1 VDFGSIVAALALGL
15 VCGII
20 ARVLVP
26 GDIWRHVSGP
36 KSWLISIGL
45 GLLGALVGYWIFTGL
60 FGIGDDD
67 IFDWGGI
74 IGAVIGTIIVVIVGT
89 VIIRM
94 VNRRKDETPAVTA
107 SSTSTTPPQS
117 LPAADQAPTAPP
129 PPASPQPPAPPSV

>member
-1 VDFGSIVAALALGL
+1 VDVASILAALALGL

-45 GLLGALVGYWIFTGL
+45 GLLGALVGYWIFTGI

-74 IGAVIGTIIVVIVGT
+74 IGAVIGTIIVVVVGT

-94 VNRRKDETPAVTA
+94 VSRRKDDAAAA
-107 SSTSTTPPQS
+107 S
-117 LPAADQAPTAPP
+117 APTP
-129 PPASPQPPAPPSV
+129 PPAPPQPPISPSP